1 MELFKKK
8 IQGSGTTEIIISNV
22 EMEKIMKIVNSLE
35 ESALLIK
42 GVGEAIENEAKEQK
56 GGLIYFML
64 NDKRLTDFTNLFPTN
79 NFLKNDK

>member
-8 IQGSGTTEIIISNV
+8 IQGSGTTAIIISNV
-22 EMEKIMKIVNSLE
+22 EMKKIMKIVNSLE
-35 ESALLIK
+35 EFVLLIK

>member
-22 EMEKIMKIVNSLE
+22 EIEKIMKIVNSLE
-35 ESALLIK
+35 ESVLLIK

-56 GGLIYFML
+56 GRLIYFML

>member
-8 IQGSGTTEIIISNV
+8 IQGSGTTAIIISNV
-22 EMEKIMKIVNSLE
+22 EMEKIMKIVNFLE
-35 ESALLIK
+35 ESVLLIK

>member
-22 EMEKIMKIVNSLE
+22 EIEKIMKIVNSLE
-35 ESALLIK
+35 ESVLLIK

-56 GGLIYFML
+56 GRLIYLYWMIKGWQILLIYFPQ
-64 NDKRLTDFTNLFPTN
+64 K
-79 NFLKNDK
+79 

>member
-22 EMEKIMKIVNSLE
+22 EIEKIMKIVNFLE
-35 ESALLIK
+35 ESVLLIK

>member
-8 IQGSGTTEIIISNV
+8 IQGSGTTAIIISNV
-22 EMEKIMKIVNSLE
+22 EMKKIMKIVNSLE
-35 ESALLIK
+35 EFVLLIK

-64 NDKRLTDFTNLFPTN
+64 NDKRLTDFTDLFPTN

>member
-22 EMEKIMKIVNSLE
+22 EIEKIMKIVNSLE
-35 ESALLIK
+35 ESVLLIK

-56 GGLIYFML
+56 GRLIYFML
-64 NDKRLTDFTNLFPTN
+64 NDKRLADFTNLFPTN
-79 NFLKNDK
+79 SFKKNDK